1 MRSASATG
9 FSADTRNGTRWSCA
23 PPRRVSRSAGK
34 NSPGFTNTIRGALA
48 SPGASAT
55 TRDERI
61 SRSESFPVEASE
73 RIEQIHF
80 TAMKTR
86 VQLNQPKGTL
96 RQRAGE
102 LADARRLLKQDIVW
116 RQAADDALKR
126 SEQHHIRCWKP
137 SCQPYEP
144 LRQVPRQI
152 QRAQET
158 GS

>member
-1 MRSASATG
+1 
-9 FSADTRNGTRWSCA
+9 
-23 PPRRVSRSAGK
+23 
-34 NSPGFTNTIRGALA
+34 
-48 SPGASAT
+48 
-55 TRDERI
+55 
-61 SRSESFPVEASE
+61 
-73 RIEQIHF
+73 
-80 TAMKTR
+80 MKTR